1 MKPIDIFLKVIGFAG
16 SLLLTLFAGVL
27 ALMAI
32 SLLVISVIDLD
43 LIAVGACIACA
54 FLSALCWSIRKNT
67 LV

>member
-1 MKPIDIFLKVIGFAG
+1 MKAIDIFLKALGFAG
-16 SLLLTLFAGVL
+16 CLLLTIFAGVL

-32 SLLVISVIDLD
+32 SIFIVSIIDGD
-43 LIAVGACIACA
+43 LIAVGASIACA

>member
-1 MKPIDIFLKVIGFAG
+1 MKAIDIFLKVLGFTG
-16 SLLLTLFAGVL
+16 CLLLTIFAGVL

-32 SLLVISVIDLD
+32 SIFIVSIIDGD
-43 LIAVGACIACA
+43 LIAVGASIACA

>member
-1 MKPIDIFLKVIGFAG
+1 MKAIDIFLKALGFAG
-16 SLLLTLFAGVL
+16 CLLITIFAGVL

-32 SLLVISVIDLD
+32 SIFIVSIIDGD
-43 LIAVGACIACA
+43 LIAVGASIACA

>member
-32 SLLVISVIDLD
+32 SIFIVSITDGD
-43 LIAVGACIACA
+43 LIAAGASIACA

>member
-1 MKPIDIFLKVIGFAG
+1 MKAIDIFLRVLGFTG
-16 SLLLTLFAGVL
+16 CLLLTIFAGVL

-32 SLLVISVIDLD
+32 SIFIVSIIDGD
-43 LIAVGACIACA
+43 LIAAGASIACA

>member
-1 MKPIDIFLKVIGFAG
+1 MKAIDIFLKALGFAG
-16 SLLLTLFAGVL
+16 CLLLTIFAGVL

-32 SLLVISVIDLD
+32 SIFIVSIIDGD

>member
-1 MKPIDIFLKVIGFAG
+1 MKAIDIFLKALGFAG
-16 SLLLTLFAGVL
+16 CLLLTIFAGVL

-32 SLLVISVIDLD
+32 SIFIVFIIDGD
-43 LIAVGACIACA
+43 LIAVGASIACA

>member
-1 MKPIDIFLKVIGFAG
+1 MKPINIILKAIGFAG
-16 SLLLTLFAGVL
+16 CILLTFFAGML

-32 SLLVISVIDLD
+32 ALLVISVIDGD

-54 FLSALCWSIRKNT
+54 FLSALCWSIRKDT

>member
-1 MKPIDIFLKVIGFAG
+1 MKAIDIFLKGLGFAG
-16 SLLLTLFAGVL
+16 CLLLTIFAGVL

-32 SLLVISVIDLD
+32 SIFIVFIIDGD
-43 LIAVGACIACA
+43 LIAVGASIACA